1 MMTLP
6 GDKVEY
12 GEKIQIADFKELRG
26 DTALG
31 ARSIVSEAPG
41 VVDWQVRIPD
51 GESRLEFTLGF
62 RCPEDIVPG
71 PVLVR
76 VGVANGGGM
85 EEIYNHGLWI
95 RQDQSEYFAADARIP
110 LDQFAGREVTLRFE
124 SITDEASP
132 QGVSIIWG
140 YPVIYHREQSSRPNI
155 ILICMDALR
164 ADRVGW
170 HNPKS
175 KLTPALDALAADGVA
190 FKHAISQAPWTLPS
204 VSSVLTGLYPSFHGA
219 GRRTDLGEIVA
230 SEDLDE
236 EQSSQGIVIGKSEF
250 LVSRLSEEAV
260 TLPDYLEKEYRCHL
274 INGNTVI
281 GQGTGVQVR
290 FPTHQY
296 GSPLGWLITERAVE
310 WLKGN
315 ADKRFFLYVHY
326 MEPHEW
332 PFNYSREWRKD
343 GKRDPDKIRWLYD
356 KLVSLGDGYLGE
368 FLEELKREGVY
379 DSSLIIF
386 YADHGEHLFDPGW
399 NFAGH
404 GGSLSNI
411 LLEVP
416 LVVKFPGGRHA
427 GKVVDDYVKLVDI
440 FDTILEA
447 GGVQTPEGFES
458 MGVSLRRVAEG
469 ELSGKPRDT
478 INEYMLSGHEL
489 IALQSGKYRLIRH
502 RLDGRSR
509 LVLSATDQRI
519 PFGKSREAREISQ
532 KLKKALETYLE
543 LAELVEDKSIKA
555 EFSQEEL
562 EALRQLGYI
571 Q

>member
-1 MMTLP
+1 MTLS
-6 GDKVEY
+6 GDQ
-12 GEKIQIADFKELRG
+12 GADGDRIQITDFKELRG
-26 DTALG
+26 SEALG
-31 ARSIVSEAPG
+31 ARSIICEAPG
-41 VVDWQVRIPD
+41 VVDWPVHIPD
-51 GESRLEFTLGF
+51 GQSRLEFTLGF
-62 RCPEDIVPG
+62 RCPEDAIPG

-76 VGVANGGGM
+76 VSVVNGGVVQ
-85 EEIYNHGLWI
+85 EIYSHSLWI
-95 RQDQSEYFAADARIP
+95 RQDHCEYFAADARIP
-110 LDQFAGREVTLRFE
+110 LDRFAGREVTLRFE
-124 SITDEASP
+124 SVTEEANP
-132 QGVSIIWG
+132 EGAKIVWG
-140 YPVIYHREQSSRPNI
+140 YPVIYRREQSSRPNI

-204 VSSVLTGLYPSFHGA
+204 VSTVLTGLYPSFHGA
-219 GRRTDLGEIVA
+219 GRRTNLGEIVA
-230 SEDLDE
+230 SEDLSE

-250 LVSRLSEEAV
+250 LVSRLSPEAV
-260 TLPDYLEKEYRCHL
+260 TLPEYLEKEYRCHL

-290 FPTHQY
+290 FPTHHY
-296 GSPLGWLITERAVE
+296 GSPLGWLITERAIE

-332 PFNYSREWRKD
+332 PFNFSSTWRKD
-343 GKRDPDKIRWLYD
+343 GKRDPEKIRWLYD
-356 KLVSLGDGYLGE
+356 ELVRIGDGYLGE
-368 FLEELKREGVY
+368 FLEELKREGLY

-399 NFAGH
+399 NLAGH
-404 GGSLSNI
+404 GGTLSNI

-416 LVVKFPGGRHA
+416 LLVKFPGGRHA
-427 GKVVDDYVKLVDI
+427 GRVVDDYVKLVDI

-458 MGVSLRRVAEG
+458 MGISLRRVAEG
-469 ELSGKPRDT
+469 ELGGKTRDA
-478 INEYMLSGHEL
+478 ISEQMLSGDEL
-489 IALQSGKYRLIRH
+489 IALQSGKYRLIKH

-509 LVLSATDQRI
+509 LVLAATDQRI

-532 KLKKALETYLE
+532 KLRKALESYLE
-543 LAELVEDKSIKA
+543 LAELVEDRSINA
-555 EFSQEEL
+555 EFTQEEL